1 MTVNLHWKT
10 HLPHLQQISLFSSVQ
25 GYASLKSILALTCL
39 LLAVTNVNQTLIIIF
54 DDECNLFKPLW
65 SSMHQLQCI
74 RGGKWPINQLALKP
88 VSHQK
93 KKKQPSSN
101 GQGIAKKEGHWE
113 EALKEMG
120 IRINLKHWARQETLF
135 LFPQDILHTSIH
147 KGYILKFVILTI
159 NHIMQTQGSGQWVV
173 WSIES

>member
-1 MTVNLHWKT
+1 MKT

-25 GYASLKSILALTCL
+25 GYAFLNSILALTCL

-54 DDECNLFKPLW
+54 DNKCNLFKPLW
-65 SSMHQLQCI
+65 SSMHQCNSNPYHYLQCI
-74 RGGKWPINQLALKP
+74 RGGKWPINQLALKAIQP
-88 VSHQK
+88 K
-93 KKKQPSSN
+93 KKKPSSN
-101 GQGIAKKEGHWE
+101 GRGLAKKEGHWE
-113 EALKEMG
+113 EAPKEMG

-135 LFPQDILHTSIH
+135 PFPQDILHTSIH